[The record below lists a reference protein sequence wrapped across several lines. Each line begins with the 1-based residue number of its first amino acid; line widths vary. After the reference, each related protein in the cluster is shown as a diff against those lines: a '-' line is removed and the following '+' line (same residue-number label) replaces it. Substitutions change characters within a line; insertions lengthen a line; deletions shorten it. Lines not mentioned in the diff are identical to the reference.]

1 MRSKWQEGLRLR
13 GGLPL
18 FLEQFLRSGRRK
30 GKENRRLQ
38 TQEKASGGFVAWR
51 NDYRGIIL
59 PFDEIAEA
67 VSEQFELPLDII
79 TSRRRDTRTVYARW
93 FIIDFAHRFTHMST
107 SEIGWKLNKDHTTCL
122 HANKHLRKV
131 LDDDPE
137 LLYLYNTIN
146 LELEELYH
154 EL

>member
-18 FLEQFLRSGRRK
+18 FLKQFLRSGRRK

-67 VSEQFELPLDII
+67 VSEQFELPLAII

-107 SEIGWKLNKDHTTCL
+107 SEIGWKLNKNHTTCL
-122 HANKHLRKV
+122 HANKELRKV

>member
-1 MRSKWQEGLRLR
+1 MYSKWQEGLRLR
-13 GGLPL
+13 SGLPL
-18 FLEQFLRSGRRK
+18 FLEQFLRGGRRK
-30 GKENRRLQ
+30 GKKDRRLQ

-67 VSEQFELPLDII
+67 VSEQFELPLAII

-107 SEIGWKLNKDHTTCL
+107 SEIGWKLNKNHTTCL
-122 HANKHLRKV
+122 HANKELRKV

>member
-1 MRSKWQEGLRLR
+1 MYSKWQEGLRLR
-13 GGLPL
+13 SGLPL
-18 FLEQFLRSGRRK
+18 FLEQFLRGGRRK
-30 GKENRRLQ
+30 GKKDRRLQ

-59 PFDEIAEA
+59 AYDDIAEV
-67 VSEQFELPLDII
+67 VSDRFAMPLAII
-79 TSRRRDTRTVYARW
+79 KSRRRDARTVYARW
-93 FIIDFAHRFTHMST
+93 FIIDFAHRFTQMST
-107 SEIGWKLNKDHTTCL
+107 AEIGWKLNKVECTCL
-122 HANKHLRKV
+122 HANKELPKA
-131 LDDDPE
+131 LDNDSE